1 MEKSKYLK
9 FKSYINSYVLALS
22 ERNTVSIRKNEA
34 QLLNNEYFKKI
45 YFIYLLLFDKKDSLM
60 RLCKCDELKEYYEGL
75 FTRYPDKEDFMRKLK
90 ANHPYTEEFNQLFIS
105 YRRYSNQRHTNL
117 EQKLNIIENVNEL
130 RKTVKL
136 SDYNIYKNLNINPGN
151 FHAVFHLGIYR
162 KMSLER
168 CLAVYDYVLEQQDI
182 MTNADDTED
191 NSDTP
196 NDTDDNPNTE
206 KERT

>member
-1 MEKSKYLK
+1 MEISKYLK
-9 FKSYINSYVLALS
+9 FESYINSYVLALS
-22 ERNTVSIRKNEA
+22 ELNTVSIRKNEA
-34 QLLNNEYFKKI
+34 QLINNEYFKKI
-45 YFIYLLLFDKKDSLM
+45 FFVYLLLFDKKDSFI
-60 RLCKCDELKEYYEGL
+60 RLCKNNELKEYYENL
-75 FTRYPDKEDFMRKLK
+75 FTHYSDKKDFLCKLK

-105 YRRYSNQRHTNL
+105 YLRYSNQRYTNL

-151 FHAVFHLGIYR
+151 FHAVFHLGVYK

-182 MTNADDTED
+182 IANIDYTED
-191 NSDTP
+191 SDTAL
-196 NDTDDNPNTE
+196 NNTT
-206 KERT
+206 R